1 MDCEEIMQRT
11 LCLIEANLTE
21 PLDLSRVAAAVHL
34 SPYHF
39 HCVFSAWAGE
49 PLMAYARRRRLALA
63 AQLLRDPSCGIKDIA
78 LD

>member
-1 MDCEEIMQRT
+1 MQRT
-11 LCLIEANLTE
+11 LRLIEADLTE

-39 HCVFSAWAGE
+39 HRVFSAWAGE
-49 PLMAYARRRRLALA
+49 PLMAYVRRRRLDLV
-63 AQLLRDPSCGIKDIA
+63 AQLQRDPSCSLKDIA